1 MYDTENEIHL
11 LDYMEYNRSYEGPTL
26 EISTFQLFTVA
37 NLSYQL
43 N

>member
-11 LDYMEYNRSYEGPTL
+11 LDYMEYNRSDKGPTL
-26 EISTFQLFTVA
+26 EMSTFQLFMVA